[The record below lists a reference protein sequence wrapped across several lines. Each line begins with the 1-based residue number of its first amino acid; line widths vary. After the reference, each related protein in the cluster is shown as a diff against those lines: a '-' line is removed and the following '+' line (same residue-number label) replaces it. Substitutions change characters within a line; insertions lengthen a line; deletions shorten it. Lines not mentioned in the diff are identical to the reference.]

1 MTSEQVS
8 CVLFIGILCM
18 FVDIF
23 YRLTLWFI
31 FHIWKLVQRYNAD
44 EEDFDDDVVNIEVSR
59 QILLQGG
66 DGNWHNLRAMRRNI
80 LGEEIP
86 EPEIP
91 WHIVHA
97 VNTSIMRHRIRPDN
111 RVQVRR
117 ANRPY

>member
-44 EEDFDDDVVNIEVSR
+44 EEDCKYEFSILFYSFHLYYLITIGTILFLEVR
-59 QILLQGG
+59 FF
-66 DGNWHNLRAMRRNI
+66 H
-80 LGEEIP
+80 
-86 EPEIP
+86 
-91 WHIVHA
+91 
-97 VNTSIMRHRIRPDN
+97 
-111 RVQVRR
+111 
-117 ANRPY
+117 

>member
-1 MTSEQVS
+1 MLFGCYKNITTSVREIVRI
-8 CVLFIGILCM
+8 V
-18 FVDIF
+18 
-23 YRLTLWFI
+23 
-31 FHIWKLVQRYNAD
+31 
-44 EEDFDDDVVNIEVSR
+44 DDDVVNIEVSR